1 MEVPLEHT
9 CELEGSPHVIEM
21 EPCRAPAG
29 WHPLKSGARGLQ
41 RVHRAASI
49 SMLINHEPVHSEGGV
64 PAPLRRSGAELKTG
78 VF

>member
-9 CELEGSPHVIEM
+9 CELEGPPPTEM

-29 WHPLKSGARGLQ
+29 WHPLKSGAHGLQ

-49 SMLINHEPVHSEGGV
+49 GTLINHEPVHSEGCV
-64 PAPLRRSGAELKTG
+64 RAPLRGSGAELKTG